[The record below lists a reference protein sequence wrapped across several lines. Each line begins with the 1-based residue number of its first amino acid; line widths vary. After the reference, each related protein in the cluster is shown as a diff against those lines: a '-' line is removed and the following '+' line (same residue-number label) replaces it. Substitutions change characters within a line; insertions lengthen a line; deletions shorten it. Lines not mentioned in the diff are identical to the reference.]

1 MYLLV
6 FCQYLHTS
14 AKTDIQIV
22 TLISCQYIMMHAF
35 VTVAIMRRLRQ
46 KCHGLSMKWG
56 YVDACFSISICYCSW
71 RQGSS
76 CPLFY
81 INTWAMISG
90 WLTDYPALA
99 GEVLWRKKIF
109 SSCELEMCAAQTLTA
124 PQRVALTAWQSHRQS
139 QWHPSSLSL
148 SPGRMILVCLSI
160 HADTSTSMTYMQIQQ
175 RYIQIQIH

>member
-1 MYLLV
+1 MSVYHDACICHSSYYETL
-6 FCQYLHTS
+6 TS
-14 AKTDIQIV
+14 KM
-22 TLISCQYIMMHAF
+22 SWSKYE
-35 VTVAIMRRLRQ
+35 MRVCRP
-46 KCHGLSMKWG
+46 
-56 YVDACFSISICYCSW
+56 CFSISICYGAW